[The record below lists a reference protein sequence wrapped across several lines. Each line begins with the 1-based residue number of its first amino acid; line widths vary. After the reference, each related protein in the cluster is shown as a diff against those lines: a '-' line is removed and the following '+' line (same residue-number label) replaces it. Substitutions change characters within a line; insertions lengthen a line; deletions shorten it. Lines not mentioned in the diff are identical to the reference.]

1 MQRQMVSIPFVVLGM
16 LFCVC
21 RSKRNSLVRK
31 VI

>member
-1 MQRQMVSIPFVVLGM
+1 MQRQTVSIPFVVLGM

-21 RSKRNSLVRK
+21 LITSNRLVRK